1 METLS
6 NLGGAVVI
14 PVNAILS
21 SSFFFLVQTLERRV
35 GKQKLIKM
43 SEYRVK

>member
-14 PVNAILS
+14 PVNTVLP
-21 SSFFFLVQTLERRV
+21 SSFFFLVQKLGQKSGKAEVNKNVRV
-35 GKQKLIKM
+35 
-43 SEYRVK
+43 